1 MAKIVKLLVIIDMG
15 HGGSDPGAAANGV
28 IEKVANYNT
37 GMELKAYLEK
47 QGVKVVLTR
56 TNDNTMSLEARTN
69 YANKVAKDNPGYTV
83 IFVSIHHNAG
93 GGDRGEYIHSIYG
106 GDSKSLAEAI
116 GEELNKQLGQQK
128 KVYSKKSDKTNKDYF
143 HVIRATSMAA
153 VIVEVAFLDN
163 KTDVQIC
170 DTVGEQQRNGRVI
183 GDGVLKWAGISK
195 KPSVNTST
203 EDNKSILGKSEIA
216 ADKLYNVLVKKNPK
230 VLDKFKDIAKF
241 YIEVGSKY
249 GICGDIAFCQAM
261 WETGWLKF
269 GGDVVPGQ
277 NNFAG
282 IGTVGGGVKGASFET
297 VKDGVIAHI
306 QHLYAYASKNQLP
319 TGEKLIDPRFNLV
332 TRGSATKWI
341 DLNGKWA
348 VPGNEYGQNI
358 LKIYKEIKGESNVA
372 APKPPQQ
379 PKPST
384 PAKPKE
390 LWELCI
396 SGQLIK
402 DLQTELNKQC
412 NAKLKVDGYFGDSTL
427 KKCIT
432 VKKGA
437 KGNITK
443 VIQKRLQQLNYNIG
457 KSGAD
462 SDFGQGTHDAI
473 VRFQKAKKIAADGIV
488 GKNTWKALMLK

>member
-1 MAKIVKLLVIIDMG
+1 MAKITKLLVIIDIG
-15 HGGSDPGAAANGV
+15 HGGSDPGANGNGV

-37 GMELKAYLEK
+37 GMELKSYLEK
-47 QGVKVVLTR
+47 HGVKVVLTR

-69 YANKVAKDNPGYTV
+69 YANKVAKENPAYTV
-83 IFVSIHHNAG
+83 IFVSVHHNAG
-93 GGDRGEYIHSIYG
+93 GGDRGEYIHSIYL
-106 GDSKSLAEAI
+106 GDSKAIAESI

-128 KVYSKKSDKTNKDYF
+128 KIYSKKSDKTNKDYY
-143 HVIRATSMAA
+143 HVIRATSMPAI
-153 VIVEVAFLDN
+153 IVEVAFLDN

-183 GDGVLKWAGISK
+183 GDGILKWAGISK
-195 KPSVNTST
+195 KPNVNTST
-203 EDNKSILGKSEIA
+203 EDNKSILGKSEVA

-230 VLDKFKDIAKF
+230 VLDKFKDIAKL
-241 YIEVGSKY
+241 YIEVSNRY

-269 GGDVVPGQ
+269 GGDVLPGQ

-332 TRGSATKWI
+332 TRGSAIKWI

-348 VPGNEYGQNI
+348 VPGKDYGQNI
-358 LKIYKEIKGESNVA
+358 LKIYKEIKGENNAVVPNPSQP
-372 APKPPQQ
+372 PKPV
-379 PKPST
+379 T
-384 PAKPKE
+384 PVKKH

-402 DLQTELNKQC
+402 DLQIELNKQC

-427 KKCIT
+427 KKCIV
-432 VKKGA
+432 VKRGA
-437 KGNITK
+437 RGNITK
-443 VIQKRLQQLNYNIG
+443 VIQKRLQQIHYNIG
-457 KSGAD
+457 KYGAD
-462 SDFGQGTHDAI
+462 GDFGKSTYDAV
-473 VRFQKAKKIAADGIV
+473 VRFQKAKGLAADGIV